1 VEAEAYLK
9 RWWRREEGGEVAVT
23 GVLGVL
29 EFPYSLCL
37 SLSLS
42 LSWFLFRFLFCAFVI
57 TKNT

>member
-29 EFPYSLCL
+29 EFPFSL

-42 LSWFLFRFLFCAFVI
+42 LSLVVFV
-57 TKNT
+57 